1 MVTTAMIRELRER
14 TGAGILDAKKALEAN
29 EGDIDKAIQ
38 QLREQGLAK
47 AAKKA
52 MREAAEGR
60 VYSYIHGDP
69 GRVGVLVE
77 VNCETDFVARTP
89 AFQGLCHSI
98 ALQIAAANP
107 SFVSPEEIPA
117 DVLDN
122 ERYTLLK
129 QLEGEKK
136 PDDIKEKIV
145 SGKIEKWFSESVLL
159 RQPFIKDDS
168 QTVQDLVMASIA
180 ELGEN
185 IVIRR
190 FSRFVLGEKA

>member
-1 MVTTAMIRELRER
+1 MVTTDMIRELRER

-29 EGDIDKAIQ
+29 GGDIDKAIQ

-60 VYSYIHGDP
+60 IYSYIHGDP

-89 AFQGLCHSI
+89 VFQALCHSI
-98 ALQIAAANP
+98 ALQIAAASP
-107 SFVSPEEIPA
+107 SYVSPEEIPA
-117 DVLDN
+117 DVLEN

-129 QLEGEKK
+129 QIEGDNK
-136 PDDIKEKIV
+136 PDEIKQKIV
-145 SGKIEKWFSESVLL
+145 NGKIEKWYTESVLL

-168 QTVQDLVMASIA
+168 QTVQDMVMAAIA

-190 FSRFVLGEKA
+190 FSRFVLGEKG